1 MLRRLLMTPFGL
13 SCGISLACLMLQPSL
28 VAAQESDGSRA
39 KVAGKGVLYIAGG
52 GTRGTARFEEFVSLV
67 RGDRVIA
74 VFVAADSDG
83 GLKEAIGDA
92 GVAED
97 DIPEEGTREFERM
110 VETNIGGL
118 STLQK
123 LKAAG
128 ISDVIVM
135 HTRSRT
141 VADSADFADRL
152 DDVDG
157 IWFVGGYQSR
167 YSAAYEGTRTLQKMH
182 KLLQRGGVIGGS
194 SAGASIQGDYH
205 LGGGKYKQGFRFL
218 THSVIGQHIDARD
231 RETTSIVDILSS
243 GYERFLGIGIGEN
256 TAVEVKGDS
265 FSVKGTSYVFVYHPS
280 EGMGR
285 IDMLA
290 PGAAYNTQQRL
301 PDLNASASEELKPG
315 VKNTDRFG
323 LGWLDSRLNTT
334 SGQLFHFHQKGK
346 RLPIEISATGHL
358 IDSDDEVELWL
369 NGRAFGHLAETK
381 SVSGDGRSN
390 SFPIPAHYLQEGVN
404 TVLFKQDDRGS
415 NSWGVTDLLIKQVDG
430 LPITTVTL
438 DFGKRNEKQFGHRW
452 PDCDV
457 EIRTT
462 LFAQFINETKVQRR
476 VFSVTGYDIDQGR
489 EVEVFVNGH
498 RLGSL
503 SKGADKE
510 VSVRDRFTIPAQL
523 QLPGQNEILI
533 RQCKKMIYPWGVQ
546 DLLVE

>member
-1 MLRRLLMTPFGL
+1 
-13 SCGISLACLMLQPSL
+13 MLQPSL
-28 VAAQESDGSRA
+28 VAAQEADGIRA
-39 KVAGKGVLYIAGG
+39 KVAGKGMLYIAGG

-67 RGDRVIA
+67 PGDRVIA

-83 GLKEAIGDA
+83 DLKEAIGDS
-92 GVAED
+92 GVADD

-110 VETNIGGL
+110 VETNIGGI

-128 ISDVIVM
+128 ISNVIVM

-167 YSAAYEGTRTLQKMH
+167 YSAAYDGTRTLQKMH

-334 SGQLFHFHQKGK
+334 SGQLFHFHQNGK

-390 SFPIPAHYLQEGVN
+390 SFRIPAHYLQEGVN
-404 TVLFKQDDRGS
+404 TVLFKQDDRDS

-430 LPITTVTL
+430 FPITTVTL
-438 DFGKRNEKQFGHRW
+438 DFGKRNEKRFGHRW

-457 EIRTT
+457 EISTT
-462 LFAQFINETKVQRR
+462 LFAQFINETKAQRR
-476 VFSVTGYDIDQGR
+476 VLSVTGYDIDQGR

-503 SKGADKE
+503 SEGADKE
-510 VSVRDRFTIPAQL
+510 VSVRDSFTIPAKL